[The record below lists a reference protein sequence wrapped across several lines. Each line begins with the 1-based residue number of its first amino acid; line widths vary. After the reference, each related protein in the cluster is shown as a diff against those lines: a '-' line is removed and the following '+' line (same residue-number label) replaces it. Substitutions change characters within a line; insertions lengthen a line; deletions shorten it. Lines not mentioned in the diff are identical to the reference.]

1 MKPAENFSLQYLS
14 GVPYLLPYGQ
24 AIADRKRGL
33 RLNEAGAFLWKAL
46 QNTTDRETLLAGLA
60 AHYGADSA
68 EMDRLSEDLSA
79 FLSELR
85 VHGLLTEG
93 DTEISSKTD
102 CAGCQQPIKDEITD
116 LQPNSENRLSSS
128 QYNIGKRTVDSR
140 HDHHFEN
147 KNTDSTAIPADSS
160 IDRKIL
166 RIGGERIRIQA
177 PAKLLNDALLAFQDE
192 EAAASGPDFHLK
204 VTAASDFVCDLEV
217 DVSPLSNVSGHSGT
231 SVSTPSIG
239 HREASDH
246 RVCLPRDPQLC
257 VSESESSYDF
267 SFPSAQQLSCGE
279 IAKDGSRAAF
289 YYRLAPDPASD
300 IGGFPGEILRE
311 EFFHSLRLAF
321 LYHVQKK
328 GMFAIHSASILYQG
342 KAWLFSGHSGMGKS
356 THARLWTQLYETPQ
370 LNGDLNLLAIA
381 PEGPMVYGMPWCGTS
396 GIFTKQT
403 YPLGGIILLKQNQQ
417 DFCEELSPDQKTLLL
432 TQRLISPAWTEE
444 LLSLNLRFADRL
456 KDQILVCRLHCTKEP
471 SAAET
476 MKSRIDR

>member
-60 AHYGADSA
+60 THYGANSA

-93 DTEISSKTD
+93 DMEISSKTG
-102 CAGCQQPIKDEITD
+102 CAGCQQLIKDEITD
-116 LQPNSENRLSSS
+116 LQLNSENRSSSS

-140 HDHHFEN
+140 HNNHFEN
-147 KNTDSTAIPADSS
+147 KNTGSTAIPADSS

-177 PAKLLNDALLAFQDE
+177 PAKLLNDALRAFQEE
-192 EAAASGPDFHLK
+192 EAASSGSDFHLK
-204 VTAASDFVCDLEV
+204 VTAASDSVCDLEV
-217 DVSPLSNVSGHSGT
+217 DVSPLSGVSIDSGT
-231 SVSTPSIG
+231 SASAPSIQYKDD
-239 HREASDH
+239 STH
-246 RVCLPRDPQLC
+246 RVCLLKDPQLC
-257 VSESESSYDF
+257 VTEDESTCYF
-267 SFPSAQQLSCGE
+267 SFPSAQQLPYGE
-279 IAKDGSRAAF
+279 ISKDGSRAVF
-289 YYRLAPDPASD
+289 YYRPASD
-300 IGGFPGEILRE
+300 NDGFPVEILRE

-328 GMFAIHSASILYQG
+328 EMFAIHSASILYQG

-370 LNGDLNLLAIA
+370 LNGDLNLLAIT
-381 PEGPMVYGMPWCGTS
+381 PEGPMVYGIPWCGTS

-403 YPLGGIILLKQNQQ
+403 YPLGGIILLKQDQQ
-417 DFCEELSPDQKTLLL
+417 DFCEELSPDKKTLLL
-432 TQRLISPAWTEE
+432 TQRLISPAWTKE

-456 KDQILVCRLHCTKEP
+456 KDQILVCRLHCTREP

-476 MKSRIDR
+476 TKNWIDR